1 MWDTQQATSSHWRG
15 PSSPGLVSF
24 PAPQQPCP
32 HPSQAPQAKVPTRPP
47 PQATCASSQ
56 DGYTCAEGALPALGN
71 WGSLAIARRSSHSP
85 GSSCWQ
91 TEPTCRARAAQFAS
105 ATPPGSGGRS
115 WRAQDTARPAEPR
128 PRAGSPP
135 ISSRRHKLM

>member
-1 MWDTQQATSSHWRG
+1 MWATQQATSSHWRG
-15 PSSPGLVSF
+15 PSSPGLVSY
-24 PAPQQPCP
+24 PAPPQPCP

-56 DGYTCAEGALPALGN
+56 DGYTCAEGALLALGN

-105 ATPPGSGGRS
+105 ATPPGSGEGAGESR
-115 WRAQDTARPAEPR
+115 TPPARQSPAHVQAVR
-128 PRAGSPP
+128 QSAAGA
-135 ISSRRHKLM
+135 IS